1 MTIAFVFPGQGSQ
14 SVGMLNG
21 LLAPKGESSAATA
34 ADLNIARAAQA
45 VLAEADAALSED
57 LSGLIAQG
65 PIESLNLTTNTQPA
79 MLVAGCA
86 ALAAWR
92 AVGGPEPAA
101 VAGHSLGEY
110 SALVAAGCLSLAD
123 AVRLVRVRARAM
135 QDAVPVGSGAMAA
148 ILGLED
154 AEVLAVCIQ
163 ASADAKA
170 HNEPPVVE
178 AVNFNAPSQVVIAGH
193 REAVERACVLAK
205 TAGAKRALLLPVSA
219 PFHSSLL
226 EPAGRIL
233 GDALVKLDLCE
244 PRIPVVNNID
254 VAVESRPDRIRDALV
269 RQAWGPVRWV
279 GIVLRLQSMGV
290 THLIECGP
298 GKVLAGLTRRIA
310 PELRSRSIFD
320 AVSLQAVMAE
330 VTGVTGVSS

>member
-1 MTIAFVFPGQGSQ
+1 
-14 SVGMLNG
+14 MLNG
-21 LLAPKGESSAATA
+21 YSAPQGESSAATA
-34 ADLNIARAAQA
+34 ADLKIARAVEA

-92 AVGGPEPAA
+92 AIGGPEPAA

-110 SALVAAGCLSLAD
+110 TALVAAGSLSLAD

-154 AEVLAVCIQ
+154 AAVLAVCIQ
-163 ASADAKA
+163 ASADAKT
-170 HNEPPVVE
+170 HNESPVVE
-178 AVNFNAPSQVVIAGH
+178 AVNFNAPLQVVVAGH

-205 TAGAKRALLLPVSA
+205 MAGAKRALALPVSA

-226 EPAGRIL
+226 EPAGRVL
-233 GDALVKLDLCE
+233 KDALVELDLHE

-254 VAVESRPDRIRDALV
+254 VAVESRADRICDALV
-269 RQAWGPVRWV
+269 RQAWGPVRWAEV
-279 GIVLRLQSMGV
+279 VLRLQSMGV

-298 GKVLAGLTRRIA
+298 GKILAGLTRRIA
-310 PELRSRSIFD
+310 PELRSSSIFD
-320 AVSLQAVMAE
+320 AESLQSVLAE
-330 VTGVTGVSS
+330 AIGVTGVSS

>member
-1 MTIAFVFPGQGSQ
+1 
-14 SVGMLNG
+14 
-21 LLAPKGESSAATA
+21 
-34 ADLNIARAAQA
+34 
-45 VLAEADAALSED
+45 
-57 LSGLIAQG
+57 
-65 PIESLNLTTNTQPA
+65 
-79 MLVAGCA
+79 
-86 ALAAWR
+86 
-92 AVGGPEPAA
+92 
-101 VAGHSLGEY
+101 
-110 SALVAAGCLSLAD
+110 
-123 AVRLVRVRARAM
+123 
-135 QDAVPVGSGAMAA
+135 MAA

-154 AEVLAVCIQ
+154 AAVLAVCIQ

-170 HNEPPVVE
+170 HKEPPVVE

-219 PFHSSLL
+219 PFHASLL
-226 EPAGRIL
+226 EPAGRVL

-269 RQAWGPVRWV
+269 RQAWGPVHWV
-279 GIVLRLQSMGV
+279 GVVLRLQSMGV

-310 PELRSRSIFD
+310 PELRSSSIFD
-320 AVSLQAVMAE
+320 AVSLQTVMAE
-330 VTGVTGVSS
+330 VAGVTGDSS

>member
-1 MTIAFVFPGQGSQ
+1 
-14 SVGMLNG
+14 MLNG
-21 LLAPKGESSAATA
+21 YSAPQGESSAATA
-34 ADLNIARAAQA
+34 ADLKIARAVEA
-45 VLAEADAALSED
+45 VLAEADAALLED

-92 AVGGPEPAA
+92 AIGGPEPAA

-110 SALVAAGCLSLAD
+110 TALVAAGSLSLAD

-154 AEVLAVCIQ
+154 AAVLAVCIQ
-163 ASADAKA
+163 ATADAKK
-170 HNEPPVVE
+170 HNESPVVE
-178 AVNFNAPSQVVIAGH
+178 AVNFNAPLQVVVAGH

-205 TAGAKRALLLPVSA
+205 VAGAKRALALPVSA

-226 EPAGRIL
+226 EPAGRVL
-233 GDALVKLDLCE
+233 KDALVELDLHE

-254 VAVESRPDRIRDALV
+254 VAVESRPDRICDALV
-269 RQAWGPVRWV
+269 RQAWGPVRWAEV
-279 GIVLRLQSMGV
+279 VLRLQSMGV

-310 PELRSRSIFD
+310 PELRSSSIFD
-320 AVSLQAVMAE
+320 AESLQSVLAE
-330 VTGVTGVSS
+330 AIGVTGVSS

>member
-21 LLAPKGESSAATA
+21 YSAPQGESSAATA
-34 ADLNIARAAQA
+34 ADLKIARAVEA

-92 AVGGPEPAA
+92 AIGGPEPAA

-110 SALVAAGCLSLAD
+110 TALVAAGSLSLAD

-154 AEVLAVCIQ
+154 AAVLAVCIQ
-163 ASADAKA
+163 ASADAKT
-170 HNEPPVVE
+170 HNESPVVE
-178 AVNFNAPSQVVIAGH
+178 AVNFNAPLQVVVAGH

-205 TAGAKRALLLPVSA
+205 MAGAKRALALPVSA

-226 EPAGRIL
+226 EPAGRVL
-233 GDALVKLDLCE
+233 KDALVELDLHE

-254 VAVESRPDRIRDALV
+254 VAVESRADRICDALV
-269 RQAWGPVRWV
+269 RQAWGPVRWAEV
-279 GIVLRLQSMGV
+279 VLRLQSMGV

-298 GKVLAGLTRRIA
+298 GKILAGLTRRIA
-310 PELRSRSIFD
+310 PELRSSSIFD
-320 AVSLQAVMAE
+320 AESLQSVLAE
-330 VTGVTGVSS
+330 AIGVTGVSS